1 MRKSR
6 AVLTMLLAVLLSVLS
21 LQGKLLAA
29 TALASRPSY
38 EEEDESKQ
46 DAEDGEDESKKDEED
61 EDKPKKD
68 EDADEDDR
76 KKKSD
81 EDEREDGDSDGDGVL
96 FGLSLEVLL
105 YIGIG
110 AAALL
115 AIVIAA
121 LVITHKG
128 KKEIPAPV
136 WQTVSYQQQY
146 QQQQYQQQAYQS
158 VPPTV
163 PMAEPLSPEPSR
175 TPTAVLTVSG
185 GELAGQSFAVPEE
198 GLFVGREQDCGIRFS
213 PTAPGVSRRHCRLFW
228 QNGQLCLMDVGSTC
242 GTFLAR
248 VGQVEPGQLTP
259 NQPVALSNGDA
270 FYIAEPAN
278 AFSVR
283 LG

>member
-6 AVLTMLLAVLLSVLS
+6 AVLTVLLAVLLSVLS
-21 LQGKLLAA
+21 LQGKLLAV

-38 EEEDESKQ
+38 EEDGDDKQTGEDESKQ
-46 DAEDGEDESKKDEED
+46 DAEDGED

-68 EDADEDDR
+68 EDADEDEDDR
-76 KKKSD
+76 KKKPA
-81 EDEREDGDSDGDGVL
+81 EDEREDSDSDGVL
-96 FGLSLEVLL
+96 FGLSLEVVL

-110 AAALL
+110 AVALI

-128 KKEIPAPV
+128 KKEAPAPV

-158 VPPTV
+158 VPPTT
-163 PMAEPLSPEPSR
+163 PMSPESPR
-175 TPTAVLTVSG
+175 TPTAILTVTG

-242 GTFLAR
+242 GTFLAG
-248 VGQVEPGQLTP
+248 VGQLAP
-259 NQPVALSNGDA
+259 NQPVALSNGVS
-270 FYIAEPAN
+270 FYVAEPAN
-278 AFSVR
+278 AFSLR
-283 LG
+283 LE